1 MIKRIII
8 LFAAVFM
15 AVGTLF
21 AQSES
26 TGWKEN
32 VTGLDSLIKSNPS
45 QAFERVEQLLKGK
58 NKKNRKIQNFT
69 SCDTVFSIPDSEGGA
84 GGNGSAF
91 RFRVQ

>member
-1 MIKRIII
+1 MITKILLSMIKRIII

-32 VTGLDSLIKSNPS
+32 VTGLDSLLI
-45 QAFERVEQLLKGK
+45 
-58 NKKNRKIQNFT
+58 
-69 SCDTVFSIPDSEGGA
+69 
-84 GGNGSAF
+84 GSASSE
-91 RFRVQ
+91 

>member
-32 VTGLDSLIKSNPS
+32 VTGLDSLIKSNPT

-58 NKKNRKIQNFT
+58 NKKKQRTDCIHWQELSGCRK
-69 SCDTVFSIPDSEGGA
+69 SE
-84 GGNGSAF
+84 
-91 RFRVQ
+91 